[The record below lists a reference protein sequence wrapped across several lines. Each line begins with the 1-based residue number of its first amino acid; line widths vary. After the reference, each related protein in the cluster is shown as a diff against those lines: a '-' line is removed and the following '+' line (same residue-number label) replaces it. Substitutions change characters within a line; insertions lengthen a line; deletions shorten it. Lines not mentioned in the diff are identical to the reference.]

1 MAKNSR
7 EFIAAA
13 GAALLL
19 VTALDGVA
27 LAAGLPLR
35 AGPSAPDRVLSG
47 LAEGLAFKLP
57 RIAQSP
63 AAWAA
68 MVEETVLVA
77 RRLGTPEVGVTAE
90 HAGDLYAVVIDNDS
104 VIAGADADVV
114 LGRLL
119 YVLAH
124 TPPPDAAPSAA
135 ALAILDQPLSAT
147 LAALPSLSSP

>member
-1 MAKNSR
+1 M
-7 EFIAAA
+7 
-13 GAALLL
+13 
-19 VTALDGVA
+19 
-27 LAAGLPLR
+27 
-35 AGPSAPDRVLSG
+35 PDRALTG

-57 RIAQSP
+57 RIAQSS
-63 AAWAA
+63 AVWAA

-77 RRLGTPEVGVTAE
+77 RRLGTPDVSVAAE
-90 HAGDLYAVVIDNDS
+90 RAGDLYAVVVDQDTI
-104 VIAGADADVV
+104 IGGADADLV

-124 TPPPDAAPSAA
+124 TSPRGAAPSAA